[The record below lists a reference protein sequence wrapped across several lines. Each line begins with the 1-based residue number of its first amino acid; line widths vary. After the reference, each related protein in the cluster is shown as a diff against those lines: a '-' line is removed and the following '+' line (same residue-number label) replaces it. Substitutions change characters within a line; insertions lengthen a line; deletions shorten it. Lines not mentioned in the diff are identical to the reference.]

1 MIRHRRARRLTV
13 ACVALATMALGGCG
27 DDGNAGESTDAATI
41 CDDVDAI
48 RTSVADITEVTIDA
62 DALAQLQDNLD
73 QVRDDVSTLIA
84 DARDEFADEVDAVDQ
99 AVSGVTTTLR
109 TAVNDPTIDTLS
121 ALRTQRKVLTD
132 AVTDL
137 ADAVAS
143 TC

>member
-1 MIRHRRARRLTV
+1 M
-13 ACVALATMALGGCG
+13 
-27 DDGNAGESTDAATI
+27 
-41 CDDVDAI
+41 
-48 RTSVADITEVTIDA
+48 
-62 DALAQLQDNLD
+62 
-73 QVRDDVSTLIA
+73 STLIN

-109 TAVNDPTIDTLS
+109 TAVNDPSIDTLS
-121 ALRTQRKVLTD
+121 ALRTQTKVLDT

>member
-1 MIRHRRARRLTV
+1 MIRRRRARRLAAV
-13 ACVALATMALGGCG
+13 CVALATMTLGACG
-27 DDGNAGESTDAATI
+27 DGNESESTDAATI
-41 CDDVDAI
+41 CEDVDAI

-62 DALAQLQDNLD
+62 DALTQLQDNLD
-73 QVRDDVSTLIA
+73 QVRDDVSTLIN

-137 ADAVAS
+137 ADAV
-143 TC
+143 